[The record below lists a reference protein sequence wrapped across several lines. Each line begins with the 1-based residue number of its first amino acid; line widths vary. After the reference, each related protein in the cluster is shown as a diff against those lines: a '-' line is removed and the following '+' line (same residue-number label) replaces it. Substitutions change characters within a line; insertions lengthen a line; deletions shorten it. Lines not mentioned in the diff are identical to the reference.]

1 MRQNGPSNAEA
12 AENSDSSFAA
22 ATQSGSHGRLT
33 PHHGDE
39 ETDSQHLRGSSARYE
54 SGVHLFLHSSYTSGQ
69 RIRFEYKGRAAAG
82 TVDTAT
88 DDDSVVWV
96 WLDGGGGRV
105 MLFPGPE
112 TVITADIPAAV
123 KGEPGALNGA
133 APCWCH
139 AASGIFE
146 SLA

>member
-1 MRQNGPSNAEA
+1 MPQDGPSNGEA
-12 AENSDSSFAA
+12 AENSDSGFAA
-22 ATQSGSHGRLT
+22 ATLSSSQGHT
-33 PHHGDE
+33 PHQGDE
-39 ETDSQHLRGSSARYE
+39 ETDSQHPVAATAQYE
-54 SGVHLFLHSSYTSGQ
+54 SGAHLFLHSSYTSGQ
-69 RIRFEYKGRAAAG
+69 RILFEYKGRAAAG

-112 TVITADIPAAV
+112 TVITKELPAAA
-123 KGEPGALNGA
+123 KDEPGALNGA

-139 AASGIFE
+139 AASVIYKT
-146 SLA
+146 LA

>member
-1 MRQNGPSNAEA
+1 MPQNGPSNAEA
-12 AENSDSSFAA
+12 AENSDNGFAT
-22 ATQSGSHGRLT
+22 ATQSSSQGLT
-33 PHHGDE
+33 PHQGDE
-39 ETDSQHLRGSSARYE
+39 EADSQHPVAATAQNE
-54 SGVHLFLHSSYTSGQ
+54 SGAHLFLHSSYISGQ
-69 RIRFEYKGRAAAG
+69 RIRFEYKGRAEAG

-112 TVITADIPAAV
+112 TVITKDIPAAV
-123 KGEPGALNGA
+123 KGEPGELDGA

-139 AASGIFE
+139 AATGIYKT
-146 SLA
+146 LA